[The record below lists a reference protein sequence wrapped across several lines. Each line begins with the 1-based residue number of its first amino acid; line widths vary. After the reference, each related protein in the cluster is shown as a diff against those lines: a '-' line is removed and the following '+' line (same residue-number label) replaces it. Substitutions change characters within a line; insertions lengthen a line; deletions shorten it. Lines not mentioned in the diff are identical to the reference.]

1 MNLTYKILWFEDEI
15 RWAQPLIRDIKSYVE
30 EMGFKFEDPR
40 FEKDNSKIESINFD
54 DYDLILMDYILSN
67 DENGDVLI
75 NRIRGHN
82 FFSEI
87 IFYSASG
94 VQKLRELVKEEELDG
109 VYCVNRDAKQ
119 FIPKVQEVI
128 RATVKKVLDLNTMRG
143 IVMTE
148 TSDIDE
154 KMLEIMSLYASTL
167 PDTEKVGYLE
177 GRRKKLIKSL
187 RDKIKNLEKEDSN
200 KVFYNWLFDSIHK
213 WRSVLEIVA
222 EKFPANEPI
231 LRQYDDEIIK
241 MRNRLAHA
249 KEMIDSNGNK
259 CLANNDFIFND
270 EKCKEILNALKR
282 QEKNIED
289 ILMLLGPK

>member
-15 RWAQPLIRDIKSYVE
+15 RWAQPLVRDIKSYVE
-30 EMGFKFEDPR
+30 AMGFKFENPQ

-94 VQKLRELVKEEELDG
+94 VQKLRELVKEKELDG

-148 TSDIDE
+148 TSDIDD
-154 KMLEIMSLYASTL
+154 KMLEIISLYASTL
-167 PDTEKVGYLE
+167 PDTKKVGFLE
-177 GRRKKLIKSL
+177 ARRKKLIKSL
-187 RDKIKNLEKEDSN
+187 RDKIKNLEKDDIN
-200 KVFYNWLFDSIHK
+200 KFFYNWLFDSTHK
-213 WRSVLEIVA
+213 WRSVLEIA
-222 EKFPANEPI
+222 TERFPANEPI

-249 KEMIDSNGNK
+249 KEMIDSNGTK
-259 CLANNDFIFND
+259 FLANDDFVFND

-282 QEKNIED
+282 QEKNIEN
-289 ILMLLGPK
+289 ILILLGPK